1 MAKIGRP
8 CSICNHDDAEAID
21 AALIA
26 GESLA
31 KVAVRFLASKDSLA
45 NHKAKHLGEVLAK
58 VEKAKAAA
66 EGGTA
71 LERLEALYDRT
82 NRLLLQVEHNGS
94 APQALQAVRELRAT
108 LESIARITGE
118 LNDKPVMTV
127 NIAASPEWLQLQSLI
142 LNALS
147 PYPAARLAV
156 ADAIDVMGEVVP

>member
-1 MAKIGRP
+1 MAKVGRP
-8 CSICNHDDAEAID
+8 CSICNHDDADAID
-21 AALIA
+21 SALIA
-26 GESLA
+26 GENLA
-31 KVAVRFLASKDSLA
+31 KVAVRFLASKDALA

-58 VEKAKAAA
+58 VEKAKAA

-127 NIAASPEWLQLQSLI
+127 NSAASPEWLQLQSLI